1 MKETVLG
8 ATLFIFAVVGGG
20 CSLMA
25 PPYTASIDNVQR
37 LKDAGDVSV
46 KVGQFDSSPDRAN
59 ANPISLRG
67 SSLSSPYNDSYA
79 AYLAE
84 AIKQELALAGKLKP
98 DTDIEISGL
107 LLKNDLDTSGFVV
120 ATGDME
126 ARFVVKKMEEVR
138 YNQVKTVHREW
149 ESSFLGS
156 IAIPRAQEE
165 YPRLV
170 QQLLQL
176 LYGDNEFL
184 QALK

>member
-1 MKETVLG
+1 MKTIALLIIIILSGLIG
-8 ATLFIFAVVGGG
+8 AG

-37 LKDAGDVSV
+37 LKDVGDIGA
-46 KVGQFDSSPDRAN
+46 KVGQFESSPDPAN

-67 SSLSSPYNDSYA
+67 SSLSSPYENSYA
-79 AYLAE
+79 VYLAE
-84 AIKQELALAGKLKP
+84 AIKQELTLAGKLKP
-98 DTDIEISGL
+98 DTDLEISGL
-107 LLKNDLDTSGFVV
+107 LMKNDIDTSGFVV

-126 ARFVVKKMEEVR
+126 ARFVVKKSGEVR
-138 YNQVKTVHREW
+138 YTQIKTVHREW
-149 ESSFLGS
+149 ESSFVGS

-176 LYGDNEFL
+176 LYSDNEFL

>member
-1 MKETVLG
+1 MKRTVLFGLLIICGTIG
-8 ATLFIFAVVGGG
+8 AG

-37 LKDAGDVSV
+37 LKDAGDIGA
-46 KVGQFDSSPDRAN
+46 KVGRFDSSPDRAN

-79 AYLAE
+79 VYLAE

-107 LLKNDLDTSGFVV
+107 LMKNDLDASGFAV
-120 ATGDME
+120 ASGDME
-126 ARFVVKKMEEVR
+126 ARFVVKKMGETR
-138 YNQVKTVHREW
+138 YSQVKTVHREW

-176 LYGDNEFL
+176 LFADNEFL